1 MSSLLALLKD
11 SELVWRFQHLFGVR
25 KVEVIEA
32 VGEGHG
38 WVVREKSRSLQ
49 SQAVRQE
56 DKEDK
61 EKAPDW
67 DTSKGF

>member
-1 MSSLLALLKD
+1 M
-11 SELVWRFQHLFGVR
+11 FGVR

-32 VGEGHG
+32 VGEDHG